1 MYVQQT
7 SDFQTPDCCL
17 TSLDIEEILCIVSGL
32 ELPFDTVSCGRLQA
46 RDRVLPFD
54 YCFSRRF
61 TRSAMRWSFFSV
73 LYRHNY
79 LREFGTREL
88 SHVSLFN
95 VLGAGQG
102 AGKAPTQEE
111 TVFSNRTHL
120 CLTPEVLSPHTS
132 PYGGVFRFDLTAGP
146 SPDSHQHVETGSS
159 REALRGFRVTAGST
173 AALKRRG
180 CIPLGEPHGA
190 HCGHQRT
197 NAG

>member
-1 MYVQQT
+1 
-7 SDFQTPDCCL
+7 
-17 TSLDIEEILCIVSGL
+17 
-32 ELPFDTVSCGRLQA
+32 
-46 RDRVLPFD
+46 
-54 YCFSRRF
+54 
-61 TRSAMRWSFFSV
+61 MRWSFFSV

-79 LREFGTREL
+79 FREFGTREL
-88 SHVSLFN
+88 SHVQYFSPLN

-102 AGKAPTQEE
+102 AGKVPTKEE

-120 CLTPEVLSPHTS
+120 CLTSEVLSPQTS
-132 PYGGVFRFDLTAGP
+132 TYGGVFRFDLTAGP

-180 CIPLGEPHGA
+180 CILLGEPHGA